1 MKFFYTLAA
10 ATLCATSHAEERS
23 SGSLVQKA
31 KEAAA
36 AESNA
41 NGNLA
46 LERAIMDM
54 MGEAG
59 EEFNGYGCWCYFDEL
74 HGKGKSHP
82 VDQMDAFC
90 KTLAEGYDCIQMD
103 EEEEGSMG
111 DDGPCTP
118 WEVFYLPASIG
129 DTVVEQCN
137 DRNGENTCAA
147 RACIVEG
154 NFISSL
160 TLHFISGGS
169 VNMDYKHE
177 NGFDHVSQCVG
188 KAGVPADE
196 KRCCGKYPMRFPY
209 KPMGG
214 ERDCCG
220 IKTYNTF
227 ALECCDAGTGLV
239 RASC

>member
-10 ATLCATSHAEERS
+10 ATLCAVSNAEERS

-103 EEEEGSMG
+103 EEEEGSIG
-111 DDGPCTP
+111 EDGPCTP

-147 RACIVEG
+147 RACIVEMQFVT
-154 NFISSL
+154 NVFR
-160 TLHFISGGS
+160 FVISGGA
-169 VNMDYKHE
+169 MDSNNKHD
-177 NGFDHVSQCVG
+177 NGFSVEENCPTKQ
-188 KAGVPADE
+188 GVQSE
-196 KRCCGKYPMRFPY
+196 KSCCGAYPYRHPFKTY
-209 KPMGG
+209 DGT
-214 ERDCCG
+214 RSCCG
-220 IKTYNTF
+220 SKTYDNTT
-227 ALECCDAGTGLV
+227 LKCCGDGKI